1 MSTTLMNISGIPYL
15 EFRKGKDNQNH
26 KPKSEFEKVLEKE
39 EKKDKEKQRSEK
51 SACNL
56 TVSVVI

>member
-26 KPKSEFEKVLEKE
+26 KPKNEFERILEEE
-39 EKKDKEKQRSEK
+39 EKKDKEKQK
-51 SACNL
+51 K
-56 TVSVVI
+56 